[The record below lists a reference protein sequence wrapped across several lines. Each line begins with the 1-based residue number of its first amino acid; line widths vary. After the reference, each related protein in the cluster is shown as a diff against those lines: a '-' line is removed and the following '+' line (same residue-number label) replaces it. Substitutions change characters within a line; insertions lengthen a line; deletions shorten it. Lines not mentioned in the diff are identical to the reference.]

1 LLSRA
6 WHWLVDGTPDPA
18 RVAVMPICQRKAGS
32 LMDERLKRL
41 IARREQA
48 AKDRET
54 LISKRKAI
62 TDLAEE
68 EAREDLLPEEDAE
81 FRELTAQVKSKD
93 EELRSYDER
102 IGELS
107 EEGERSRQVTAGA
120 LAVKRAAARAES
132 VTEART
138 YERGNGRSYLQD
150 LARVQ
155 LNMDADGG
163 SRERLQRHAQDVA
176 TGQEYRD
183 LNRTDG
189 NGGYA
194 VPPLWLMSQ
203 FVELAR
209 AGRAYANVVNN
220 QPLPPGTDSINI
232 PKVATG
238 TAAAI
243 QTADNAAVQETDLT
257 DTFINAGVKTVA
269 GQQDVAIQL
278 LDQSPV
284 SFDEVIF
291 RDIVADYATKVD
303 LQVIS
308 GSGAAGQ
315 VTGVRGTSGI
325 TTVTYTSATPTVAQF
340 YSKIADAVQ
349 RVHTLRF
356 MAPTV
361 IVMHPRRWAY
371 LLAASDSS
379 GRPLVVPDA
388 GNPQNAIA
396 TLGTVGSQQVVGQMH
411 GLPVV
416 TDPSMPTNLGAG
428 TNEDVV
434 HVLRASDI
442 LLYES
447 GIRSRV
453 LPEVGSGNLT
463 VRLQVYGYLAFTA
476 ARYPASVVEIGG
488 TGLVSPS
495 F

>member
-1 LLSRA
+1 
-6 WHWLVDGTPDPA
+6 
-18 RVAVMPICQRKAGS
+18 
-32 LMDERLKRL
+32 MDERLKRL

-48 AKDRET
+48 ARAREEI
-54 LISKRKAI
+54 LAKRNAI
-62 TDLAEE
+62 TDLAEQ

-81 FRELTAQVKSKD
+81 FRELTAQVKAKD
-93 EELRSYDER
+93 EELRSFDER
-102 IGELS
+102 INELS
-107 EEGERSRQVTAGA
+107 EEAERSRTVTAGA
-120 LAVKRAAARAES
+120 AAVKRAAARVES
-132 VTEART
+132 VTEARI

-155 LNMDADGG
+155 LNMDTSGEA
-163 SRERLQRHAQDVA
+163 RERLMRHGQDVA
-176 TGQEYRD
+176 TDPEYRD

-189 NGGYA
+189 TGGYA
-194 VPPLWLMSQ
+194 IPPLWLMGQ

-209 AGRAYANVVNN
+209 AGRAYANVVNG

-238 TAAAI
+238 TATAV

-257 DTFINAGVKTVA
+257 DTFISAPVRTVA

-291 RDIVADYATKVD
+291 RDLVADYATKVD

-308 GSGAAGQ
+308 GSGSAGQ

-325 TTVTYTSATPTVAQF
+325 TTITYTSATPTVAQL

-349 RVHTLRF
+349 RVHTLRY
-356 MAPTV
+356 MSPTV

-379 GRPLVVPDA
+379 GRPLVVPDS

-416 TDPSMPTNLGAG
+416 TDPSMPTALGAG
-428 TNEDVV
+428 TNEDVI

-476 ARYPASVVEIGG
+476 ARYPSSVVEIGG
-488 TGLVSPS
+488 TGLVSPA

>member
-1 LLSRA
+1 
-6 WHWLVDGTPDPA
+6 
-18 RVAVMPICQRKAGS
+18 
-32 LMDERLKRL
+32 MDERLKRL

-48 AKDRET
+48 ARAREDI
-54 LISKRKAI
+54 LAKRKAI

-81 FRELTAQVKSKD
+81 FRELTAQVKAKD
-93 EELRSYDER
+93 EELRSFDER
-102 IGELS
+102 ISELS
-107 EEGERSRQVTAGA
+107 EEAERSRTVTAGA
-120 LAVKRAAARAES
+120 AAVKRAAARVES
-132 VTEART
+132 VSEART

-163 SRERLQRHAQDVA
+163 ARERLQRHAQDVA
-176 TGQEYRD
+176 TAQEYRD

-189 NGGYA
+189 NGGYF

-220 QPLPPGTDSINI
+220 QPLPGGTDSINI

-238 TAAAI
+238 AATAV

-257 DTFINAGVKTVA
+257 DTFINAPVRTIA

-291 RDIVADYATKVD
+291 RDLVADYATKVD

-308 GSGAAGQ
+308 GSGSSGQ

-325 TTVTYTSATPTVAQF
+325 TTITYTSATPTVAQL

-388 GNPQNAIA
+388 GNPQNAVA

-488 TGLVSPS
+488 TGLVSPA

>member
-1 LLSRA
+1 
-6 WHWLVDGTPDPA
+6 
-18 RVAVMPICQRKAGS
+18 
-32 LMDERLKRL
+32 MDERLKRL

-48 AKDRET
+48 ARAREDI
-54 LISKRKAI
+54 LAKRKAI

-81 FRELTAQVKSKD
+81 FRELTAQVKAKD
-93 EELRSYDER
+93 DELRQLDER

-107 EEGERSRQVTAGA
+107 EEAERSRTVTEGA
-120 LAVKRAAARAES
+120 LAVKRAAARVES
-132 VTEART
+132 VNEART

-150 LARVQ
+150 LARMQ
-155 LNMDADGG
+155 LNMDADGQA
-163 SRERLQRHAQDVA
+163 RDRLMRHAQEVA
-176 TGQEYRD
+176 SEREYRD

-189 NGGYA
+189 NGGYF
-194 VPPLWLMSQ
+194 VPPLWLMGQ
-203 FVELAR
+203 FIELAR
-209 AGRAYANVVNN
+209 SGRAYANVVNN

-238 TAAAI
+238 TATAV
-243 QTADNAAVQETDLT
+243 QTADNGAVQETDLT
-257 DTFINAGVKTVA
+257 DTFINAPVRTIA

-291 RDIVADYATKVD
+291 RDLVADYATKVD

-308 GSGAAGQ
+308 GSGTSGQ
-315 VTGVRGTSGI
+315 VTGVRNTSGI
-325 TTVTYTSATPTVAQF
+325 TTITYTDATPTVAKL

-349 RVHTLRF
+349 RVHTLRY
-356 MAPTV
+356 MSPTV

-371 LLAASDSS
+371 LMAASDSN
-379 GRPLVVPDA
+379 GRPLVVPDS
-388 GNPQNAIA
+388 GNPQNAVA
-396 TLGTVGSQQVVGQMH
+396 TLGSVASQQVVGQMH

-416 TDPSMPTNLGAG
+416 TDPNIATNLGAG
-428 TNEDVV
+428 TNEDVI
-434 HVLRASDI
+434 HVLRASDL

-453 LPEVGSGNLT
+453 LPEVGSGTLT

-488 TGLVSPS
+488 TGLVAPA

>member
-1 LLSRA
+1 
-6 WHWLVDGTPDPA
+6 
-18 RVAVMPICQRKAGS
+18 
-32 LMDERLKRL
+32 MDERFRRL
-41 IARREQA
+41 VARREQTA
-48 AKDRET
+48 REREEI
-54 LISKRKAI
+54 LAKRKAI

-68 EAREDLLPEEDAE
+68 EAREDLLPEEDSE
-81 FRELTAQVKSKD
+81 FRELTSQVAAKD
-93 EELRSYDER
+93 DELRQLDER
-102 IGELS
+102 IKELS
-107 EEGERSRQVTAGA
+107 EEAERSRTVTEGA
-120 LAVKRAAARAES
+120 AAVKRAKARVTS
-132 VTEART
+132 VNEART
-138 YERGNGRSYLQD
+138 YEKGNGRSYLQD

-155 LNMDADGG
+155 LNMDDGTA
-163 SRERLQRHAQDVA
+163 RERLQRHAQDVA
-176 TGQEYRD
+176 TDPEYRD

-189 NGGYA
+189 NGGYF
-194 VPPLWLMSQ
+194 VPPVWLMDQ
-203 FVELAR
+203 YADLAR
-209 AGRAYANVVNN
+209 AGRAYANVVSN

-238 TAAAI
+238 TATAV
-243 QTADNAAVQETDLT
+243 QTADNGAVQETDLT
-257 DTFINAGVKTVA
+257 DTFINAPVRTIA

-291 RDIVADYATKVD
+291 RDLVADYATKTD

-308 GSGAAGQ
+308 GSGSSGQ
-315 VTGVRGTSGI
+315 VLGVRNTSGI
-325 TTVTYTSATPTVAQF
+325 TTVTYTDATPTVAKL

-371 LLAASDSS
+371 LLAASDST
-379 GRPLVVPDA
+379 GRPLVVPNS
-388 GNPQNAIA
+388 GNPSNAVA
-396 TLGTVGSQQVVGQMH
+396 TLGTVGSQQVVGTMH

-416 TDPSMPTNLGAG
+416 TDPSMPTNLGAS
-428 TNEDVV
+428 TTEDVV
-434 HVLRASDI
+434 HVLRASDVI
-442 LLYES
+442 LYES

-476 ARYPASVVEIGG
+476 ARYPQSVVEIGG
-488 TGLVSPS
+488 TGLVAPS

>member
-1 LLSRA
+1 
-6 WHWLVDGTPDPA
+6 
-18 RVAVMPICQRKAGS
+18 
-32 LMDERLKRL
+32 MDERLKRL

-48 AKDRET
+48 ARDREN
-54 LISKRKAI
+54 LLAKRKAI

-81 FRELTAQVKSKD
+81 FRELTAQVKVKD
-93 EELRSYDER
+93 DELKAFDER

-107 EEGERSRQVTAGA
+107 EEAERSRTVTAGA
-120 LAVKRAAARAES
+120 AAVKRAQARVQHVSES
-132 VTEART
+132 RT
-138 YERGNGRSYLQD
+138 YERGNGSSYLQD
-150 LARVQ
+150 IARVQ
-155 LNMDADGG
+155 LNMDSDGEAI
-163 SRERLQRHAQDVA
+163 ERLRRHAQDVVSDK
-176 TGQEYRD
+176 EYRD

-203 FVELAR
+203 FIELAR
-209 AGRAYANVVNN
+209 AGRAYANVVNT
-220 QPLPPGTDSINI
+220 QALPGGTDSINI

-238 TAAAI
+238 TATAV

-257 DTFINAGVKTVA
+257 DTFITAPVKTIA

-291 RDIVADYATKVD
+291 RDITADYATKLD

-308 GSGAAGQ
+308 GSGSSGQ

-325 TTVTYTSATPTVAQF
+325 TTITYTDATPTVAKL

-356 MAPTV
+356 MPPTV

-371 LLAASDSS
+371 LLAASDSN

-396 TLGTVGSQQVVGQMH
+396 TLGVVGAEQVVGQMH

-416 TDPSMPTNLGAG
+416 TDPNMPTNLGAG

-434 HVLRASDI
+434 HILRASD
-442 LLYES
+442 LVLYES
-447 GIRSRV
+447 GIRSRAMQ
-453 LPEVGSGNLT
+453 EVGSGTLT

-488 TGLVSPS
+488 TGLVSPT

>member
-1 LLSRA
+1 
-6 WHWLVDGTPDPA
+6 
-18 RVAVMPICQRKAGS
+18 
-32 LMDERLKRL
+32 MDERLKRL
-41 IARREQA
+41 IARRDQA
-48 AKDRET
+48 SKDREQ
-54 LISKRKAI
+54 LLASRKAI

-81 FRELTAQVKSKD
+81 FRELTAQVKAKD
-93 EELRSYDER
+93 EELRQLDER
-102 IGELS
+102 ITELT
-107 EEGERSRQVTAGA
+107 EEEERAQKLTAGA
-120 LAVKRAAARAES
+120 LAVKRAQARVQS

-155 LNMDADGG
+155 LNMDGDGTA
-163 SRERLQRHAQDVA
+163 RDRLQRHALEVESDR
-176 TGQEYRD
+176 EFRD

-189 NGGYA
+189 TGGYF
-194 VPPLWLMSQ
+194 VPPLWLMSS

-209 AGRAYANVVNN
+209 AGRAYANVVTS

-238 TAAAI
+238 TATAV

-257 DTFINAGVKTVA
+257 DDFVTAPVRTIA

-291 RDIVADYATKVD
+291 RDLVADYATKLDV
-303 LQVIS
+303 QVIS
-308 GSGAAGQ
+308 GSGSSGQ
-315 VTGVRGTSGI
+315 VTGVRSTSGI
-325 TTVTYTSATPTVAQF
+325 VTISASTATVQAI
-340 YSKIADAVQ
+340 YSKLADAVQ
-349 RVHTLRF
+349 RVHTGRF
-356 MAPTV
+356 MPPTV
-361 IVMHPRRWAY
+361 IVMHPRRWAWF
-371 LLAASDSS
+371 LAAVDTQN
-379 GRPLVVPDA
+379 RPLVVPDA

-396 TLGTVGSQQVVGQMH
+396 TLGAVAAEQVVGQMH

-416 TDPSMPTNLGAG
+416 TDPSMPTTLGAG
-428 TNEDVV
+428 TNEDVI
-434 HVLRASDI
+434 HVVRASDL

-453 LPEVGSGNLT
+453 LPDVGSGNLT

-476 ARYPASVVEIGG
+476 GRYPKSVVEIGG
-488 TGLVSPS
+488 AGLAAPS

>member
-1 LLSRA
+1 
-6 WHWLVDGTPDPA
+6 
-18 RVAVMPICQRKAGS
+18 
-32 LMDERLKRL
+32 MDERLKRL
-41 IARREQA
+41 IARRDRA
-48 AKDRET
+48 AKDREA
-54 LISKRKAI
+54 LVASRKAI

-81 FRELTAQVKSKD
+81 HRELTGQIKAKD
-93 EELRSYDER
+93 EELAGLDER
-102 IGELS
+102 IKELT
-107 EEGERSRQVTAGA
+107 EESERSQQLTEGA
-120 LAVKRAAARAES
+120 MAVKRAQARVES
-132 VTEART
+132 VSEGRT
-138 YERGNGRSYLQD
+138 YDKGNGRSYLQD
-150 LARVQ
+150 LAKLQ

-163 SRERLQRHAQDVA
+163 ARERLVRHAQEVA
-176 TGQEYRD
+176 SEREYRD
-183 LNRTDG
+183 LDRTDG
-189 NGGYA
+189 QGGYF

-209 AGRAYANVVNN
+209 AGRAYANVVNM
-220 QPLPPGTDSINI
+220 QPLPGGTDSINI

-238 TAAAI
+238 TTAAV
-243 QTADNAAVQETDLT
+243 QTADNAAVSETDLT
-257 DTFINAGVKTVA
+257 DTFINAPVRTIA

-291 RDIVADYATKVD
+291 RDLVADYATKLD
-303 LQVIS
+303 EQVIS
-308 GSGAAGQ
+308 GSGSAGQ
-315 VTGVRGTSGI
+315 VTGVRNTSGI
-325 TTVTYTSATPTVAQF
+325 ETVTYTSGSPTVAEV

-361 IVMHPRRWAY
+361 IVMHPRRWAWF
-371 LLAASDSS
+371 LAASDNS
-379 GRPLVVPDA
+379 GRPLVVPSA
-388 GNPQNAIA
+388 GNPQNAVA
-396 TLGTVGSQQVVGQMH
+396 TLGAVGSEQVVGQMH

-434 HVLRASDI
+434 HVLRASDV

-447 GIRSRV
+447 GIRTRV
-453 LPEVGSGNLT
+453 LPEVGSGTLT

-476 ARYPASVVEIGG
+476 ERYPKSVVEIGG
-488 TGLVSPS
+488 SGLVSPT

>member
-1 LLSRA
+1 
-6 WHWLVDGTPDPA
+6 
-18 RVAVMPICQRKAGS
+18 MP
-32 LMDERLKRL
+32 MDERLKRL
-41 IARREQA
+41 IAKRGQA
-48 AKDRET
+48 AKDREQ
-54 LISKRKAI
+54 LVAKRKAI

-68 EAREDLLPEEDAE
+68 EHRDDLLPEEDAE
-81 FRELTAQVKSKD
+81 HRELTAQIKAKD
-93 EELRSYDER
+93 GDLGGLDER
-102 IGELS
+102 IKELT
-107 EEGERSRQVTAGA
+107 EEEERSSKLTEGA
-120 LAVKRAAARAES
+120 LAVKRASARVSAVNEG
-132 VTEART
+132 RI

-163 SRERLQRHAQDVA
+163 SRERLQRHALDVSSDA
-176 TGQEYRD
+176 VNPEYRD

-189 NGGYA
+189 NGGYF

-209 AGRAYANVVNN
+209 AGRAYANIVNK
-220 QPLPPGTDSINI
+220 QPLPGGTDSINI

-238 TAAAI
+238 AATAA
-243 QTADNAAVQETDLT
+243 QTADNAAVQETDAT
-257 DTFINAGVKTVA
+257 DTFINAPVRTIA

-291 RDIVADYATKVD
+291 RDLVADYATKTD

-308 GSGAAGQ
+308 GSGSAGQ
-315 VTGVRGTSGI
+315 VTGVRATSGI
-325 TTVTYTSATPTVAQF
+325 TTITYTDATPTVAKL

-361 IVMHPRRWAY
+361 IVMHPRRWAS
-371 LLAASDSS
+371 LLAASDSN

-388 GNPQNAIA
+388 GNPQNAVA
-396 TLGTVGSQQVVGQMH
+396 TLGAVAAEQIVGQMH

-488 TGLVSPS
+488 TGLVSPT

>member
-1 LLSRA
+1 MA
-6 WHWLVDGTPDPA
+6 
-18 RVAVMPICQRKAGS
+18 
-32 LMDERLKRL
+32 DERFKRL
-41 IARREQA
+41 VARREQTA
-48 AKDRET
+48 REREEI
-54 LISKRKAI
+54 LAKRKAI

-68 EAREDLLPEEDAE
+68 EAREDLLPEEDSE
-81 FRELTAQVKSKD
+81 FRELTGQVKAKD
-93 EELRSYDER
+93 EELRALDER
-102 IGELS
+102 ISELS
-107 EEGERSRQVTAGA
+107 EEAERSRSVTEGA
-120 LAVKRAAARAES
+120 AAVKRARARVET
-132 VTEART
+132 VNEART

-155 LNMDADGG
+155 LNMDADGQ
-163 SRERLQRHAQDVA
+163 SRDRLQRHAQDVA

-203 FVELAR
+203 FIELAR

-257 DTFINAGVKTVA
+257 DTSISAPVRTIA

-291 RDIVADYATKVD
+291 RDIVADYATKTD

-308 GSGAAGQ
+308 GSGTSGQ

-325 TTVTYTSATPTVAQF
+325 TTITYTDATPTVAKL

-371 LLAASDSS
+371 LLAASDSN

-388 GNPQNAIA
+388 GNPQNAMA
-396 TLGTVGSQQVVGQMH
+396 TLGSVASQQVVGQMH

-416 TDPSMPTNLGAG
+416 TDPNMPTALGAG

-434 HVLRASDI
+434 HVLRASDL

-476 ARYPASVVEIGG
+476 ARYPASVVEVTG
-488 TGLVSPS
+488 TGLVSPT